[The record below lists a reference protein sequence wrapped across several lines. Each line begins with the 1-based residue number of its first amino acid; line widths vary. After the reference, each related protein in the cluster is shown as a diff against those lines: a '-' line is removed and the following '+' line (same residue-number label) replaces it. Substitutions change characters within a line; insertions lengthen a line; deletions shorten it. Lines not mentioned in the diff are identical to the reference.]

1 MNNTSTKYV
10 PWEDQVKVAAALES
24 EDAVDTM
31 IGRLR
36 GVDWSPI
43 CNIYRTYG
51 KTLNTNDMENI

>member
-31 IGRLR
+31 IGLLMQM
-36 GVDWSPI
+36 I
-43 CNIYRTYG
+43 C
-51 KTLNTNDMENI
+51 